1 MSKPNLSF
9 IEIAA
14 RAELDPKFTA
24 REVAIAN
31 GRRVIRFSAK
41 AIRAGHRGELEEA
54 GAILAEAGG
63 LLVEST
69 AAMADHPDIKIGIL
83 NDAAKEYAEA
93 HLFLAVARGVELP
106 AATDL
111 GIRMAPYLNGLGE
124 AVGELRRRLLD
135 QLRRE
140 DFAEAERLLE
150 IMDEVVDLLASLD
163 YPDAMTGGLR
173 RTTDV
178 ARSLTERSRADLTSA
193 LIADRLRQDIAAF
206 GARESP
212 AEPTSRLRSPRRTGG

>member
-1 MSKPNLSF
+1 MSKPNLSS
-9 IEIAA
+9 IEKAA
-14 RAELDPKFTA
+14 RAELDPKFAA

-41 AIRAGHRGELEEA
+41 AIRSGHRGELKDA
-54 GAILAEAGG
+54 GAMLAEAGE
-63 LLVEST
+63 LLAEST

-93 HLFLAVARGVELP
+93 HLFLAMAGGDELP
-106 AATDL
+106 AASEL
-111 GIRMAPYLNGLGE
+111 GTRMAPYLNGLGE

-163 YPDAMTGGLR
+163 YPDGMTGGLR

-193 LIADRLRQDIAAF
+193 LIADRIRQDIAAF
-206 GARESP
+206 PARR
-212 AEPTSRLRSPRRTGG
+212 EPG

>member
-1 MSKPNLSF
+1 MSKPDLSS
-9 IEIAA
+9 IEQAA
-14 RAELDPKFTA
+14 RAELDPKFAA

-31 GRRVIRFSAK
+31 GRRVIRCSAR
-41 AIRAGHRGELEEA
+41 AIRAGHRGESEEA
-54 GAILAEAGG
+54 GAMLAEAGE
-63 LLVEST
+63 LLAEST
-69 AAMADHPDIKIGIL
+69 AAVADHPDIKIGIL

-93 HLFLAVARGVELP
+93 RLFLAMARGDALP
-106 AATDL
+106 AAAEL
-111 GIRMAPYLNGLGE
+111 GTRMGPYLNGLGE

-135 QLRRE
+135 QLRGE

-163 YPDAMTGGLR
+163 YPDGMTGGLR

-193 LIADRLRQDIAAF
+193 LVADRIRQDIAALS
-206 GARESP
+206 ARR
-212 AEPTSRLRSPRRTGG
+212 EPD

>member
-1 MSKPNLSF
+1 MSKPNLGP
-9 IEIAA
+9 IEEAA
-14 RAELDPKFTA
+14 RAELDPTFAA

-41 AIRAGHRGELEEA
+41 AIRAGHRGELREA
-54 GAILAEAGG
+54 GAMLAEAGE
-63 LLVEST
+63 LLAEST
-69 AAMADHPDIKIGIL
+69 AAIADHPDIKIGIL

-93 HLFLAVARGVELP
+93 HLFLAMARGDELP
-106 AATDL
+106 AAAEL
-111 GIRMAPYLNGLGE
+111 GTRMAPYLNGLGE

-135 QLRRE
+135 QLRGE

-150 IMDEVVDLLASLD
+150 IMDDVVDLLASLD
-163 YPDAMTGGLR
+163 YPDGMTGGLR

-193 LIADRLRQDIAAF
+193 LIADRIRQDMAAF
-206 GARESP
+206 GGR
-212 AEPTSRLRSPRRTGG
+212 PRPD